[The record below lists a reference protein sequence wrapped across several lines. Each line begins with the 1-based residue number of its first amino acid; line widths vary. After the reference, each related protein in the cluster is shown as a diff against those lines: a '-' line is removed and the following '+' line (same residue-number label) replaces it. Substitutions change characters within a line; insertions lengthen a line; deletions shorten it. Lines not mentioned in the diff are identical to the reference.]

1 MSINDSLAAHR
12 QRLTERLER
21 VDAERQKLVEK
32 LAELDTA
39 ERVLARLSPTKSAAQ
54 RRAGRRRTTKA
65 AKPVQFSEGLR
76 KAGRSTRKQGMT
88 RKLPLGDATLRA
100 VKDLGKE
107 VSAEQIRG
115 YLGRKLG
122 MQVLPLHLGRALQ
135 SHRRAGR
142 LSQQNGSWSMPQA
155 GSAEPTAAE

>member
-1 MSINDSLAAHR
+1 MTLTQQSRAEIMSINDSLAAHR

-39 ERVLARLSPTKSAAQ
+39 ERVLSRLTPKQSAAAQ

-65 AKPVQFSEGLR
+65 AKPVQVSEGLR
-76 KAGRSTRKQGMT
+76 KAGRGTRKQGMT
-88 RKLPLGDATLRA
+88 PELPLGDATLRA
-100 VKDLGKE
+100 VKNLGKE

-122 MQVLPLHLGRALQ
+122 M
-135 SHRRAGR
+135 
-142 LSQQNGSWSMPQA
+142 
-155 GSAEPTAAE
+155 

>member
-1 MSINDSLAAHR
+1 MSTMDDLAAHR
-12 QRLTERLER
+12 KRLTERLER
-21 VDAERQKLVEK
+21 VDAERQKLVEE

-39 ERVLARLSPTKSAAQ
+39 ERVLTRLSPTKSAAAQ
-54 RRAGRRRTTKA
+54 RRVGRRRSIKA
-65 AKPVQFSEGLR
+65 VKPVQSAVRGKVGRGAR
-76 KAGRSTRKQGMT
+76 KQSTR

-100 VKDLGKE
+100 VKAIGKE

-142 LSQQNGSWSMPQA
+142 LSQQNGSWSMPRA